1 MQIYE
6 LSTKIVFFSLYLSL
20 KYDISFILIMQKT
33 DVQPFYRQ
41 IYNYLLEEISSGK
54 LKIGDQVPSEKELG
68 EKYQVS
74 RITSKKALEL
84 LAEEGVISRFP
95 GKGSFVSSPVKYTAP
110 KSPLSSRTIGLIIPD
125 FSDSFGTKLV
135 HGIEETC
142 SSLGYRLILKRSRD
156 MIEQEESA
164 INDLSGPDI
173 AGILVLPA
181 HGEYYNSEILKL
193 ILNKKALVFVD
204 RKMRGL
210 AAPTVNTDN
219 IAAAEL
225 GVEYLLRLGHRH
237 IAFYSGPIEHTS
249 TVEDRRNGFIK
260 AHAKFEVI
268 HDPAW
273 FCYAS
278 IWTYP
283 FYAHDQVLSDVE
295 MVKKHLSAHPELSA
309 AFVTEYAMALI
320 VKNAVEALGRRIPGD
335 FSILCFDAPP
345 AFVGTPPFTYLCQ
358 DEYAIGKSAV
368 ESLQRIIS
376 GADPTSI
383 GDIMIPAKLIEGAS
397 TAPLNNPVQ

>member
-1 MQIYE
+1 M
-6 LSTKIVFFSLYLSL
+6 K
-20 KYDISFILIMQKT
+20 KADI
-33 DVQPFYRQ
+33 QPFYRQ
-41 IYNYLLEEISSGK
+41 IYNSLLGEISSEK
-54 LKIGDQVPSEKELG
+54 LKNGDQVPSEKELC

-84 LAEEGVISRFP
+84 LAEEGIISRFP
-95 GKGSFVSSPVKYTAP
+95 GKGSFVTGPVKYAES
-110 KSPLSSRTIGLIIPD
+110 KGRLVSRTIGFIIPD

-142 SSLGYRLILKRSRD
+142 GALGYRLILKRSRD

-164 INDLSGPDI
+164 IHDLSGPDVT
-173 AGILVLPA
+173 GILVLPA
-181 HGEYYNSEILKL
+181 HGEYYNSEILRL

-237 IAFYSGPIEHTS
+237 IAFYSGPIEYTS
-249 TVEDRRNGFIK
+249 TVEDRLNGFIK
-260 AHAKFEVI
+260 AYAKFEVI

-273 FCYAS
+273 FCYDLTS
-278 IWTYP
+278 TWTYP
-283 FYAHDQVLSDVE
+283 FYAHDQVMLDVE
-295 MVKKHLSAHPELSA
+295 LVKKHLVAHPELSA
-309 AFVTEYAMALI
+309 ALVTEYAMALI
-320 VKNAVEALGRRIPGD
+320 VKSAAEALNRRVPED
-335 FSILCFDAPP
+335 FSILCFDSPP

-368 ESLQRIIS
+368 ECLQGIIT

-383 GDIMIPAKLIEGAS
+383 TDIMIPAKLIEGAS
-397 TAPLNNPVQ
+397 TAPPVS

>member
-1 MQIYE
+1 MKKANI
-6 LSTKIVFFSLYLSL
+6 
-20 KYDISFILIMQKT
+20 
-33 DVQPFYRQ
+33 QPFYRQ
-41 IYNYLLEEISSGK
+41 IYNYLLEEISSGR
-54 LKIGDQVPSEKELG
+54 LKNGDQVPSEKELCG
-68 EKYQVS
+68 KYQVS

-84 LAEEGVISRFP
+84 LAEEGIVSRFP
-95 GKGSFVSSPVKYTAP
+95 GKGSFVSGPVKYTEP
-110 KSPLSSRTIGLIIPD
+110 KNSLSSRTIGFIIPD

-156 MIEQEESA
+156 MPEQEESA
-164 INDLSGPDI
+164 LHDLGGPDV

-181 HGEYYNSEILKL
+181 HGEYYNPEILKL
-193 ILNKKALVFVD
+193 ILDKKALVFVD

-210 AAPTVNTDN
+210 AAPAINTDN
-219 IAAAEL
+219 VSAAQM
-225 GVEYLLRLGHRH
+225 GVEYLLRLGHRN
-237 IAFYSGPIEHTS
+237 IAFYSGPIKHTS
-249 TVEDRRNGFIK
+249 TVEDRRNGFIQ
-260 AHAKFEVI
+260 AHANFEI
-268 HDPAW
+268 CHDPAW
-273 FCYAS
+273 FCNDLKS

-283 FYAHDQVLSDVE
+283 FYAHEQVISDVE
-295 MVKKHLSAHPELSA
+295 LVKEHLSAHPKLTA

-320 VKNAVEALGRRIPGD
+320 VKNAAEALGRRVPGD

-358 DEYAIGKSAV
+358 DEYAIGKTAV

-376 GADPTSI
+376 GADPTSV

-397 TAPLNNPVQ
+397 TVPLA